1 MALSVQAQLKKV
13 LAPFARAVGV
23 DIKKLKEGKQ
33 DKLQAGLN
41 IQISEEGVISATAP
55 NQAPDLSAYSTTEQ
69 ITTLVDGKVAG
80 LVKEEALNTKLADY
94 ATTASVDTKLA
105 DYTTTAA
112 LTTKLGD
119 YATTTS
125 VDTKLAD
132 YSTLT
137 AVDTKLADYTT
148 TAALTTKLGDYAT
161 TASLTTTLADYAKA
175 AEVQPKLTVGPGI
188 SISREGV
195 ITAAAPDLTG
205 YVKEEALDFGDLNL
219 VAEYEAGKN
228 GTPVETEEAHVATPS
243 PAEPP
248 ADKPQ

>member
-23 DIKKLKEGKQ
+23 DIKKLKDGKQ

-94 ATTASVDTKLA
+94 ATT
-105 DYTTTAA
+105 
-112 LTTKLGD
+112 
-119 YATTTS
+119 TS
-125 VDTKLAD
+125 
-132 YSTLT
+132 
-137 AVDTKLADYTT
+137 VDTKLADYTT

-175 AEVQPKLTVGPGI
+175 AEVQPKLTAGPGI
-188 SISREGV
+188 SISGEGV

-205 YVKEEALDFGDLNL
+205 YVKEEALDFSTLDL
-219 VAEYEAGKN
+219 VAEYEAGKS
-228 GTPVETEEAHVATPS
+228 GTIHSAPDEPGDHVYVATP
-243 PAEPP
+243 PIG
-248 ADKPQ
+248 

>member
-94 ATTASVDTKLA
+94 ATT
-105 DYTTTAA
+105 
-112 LTTKLGD
+112 
-119 YATTTS
+119 TS

-132 YSTLT
+132 YSTTT

-175 AEVQPKLTVGPGI
+175 AEVQPKLTAGPGI
-188 SISREGV
+188 SISGEGV

-205 YVKEEALDFGDLNL
+205 YVKEEALDFSTLDL
-219 VAEYEAGKN
+219 VAEYEAGKR
-228 GTPVETEEAHVATPS
+228 GETEAAAPVAGAES
-243 PAEPP
+243 P
-248 ADKPQ
+248 QQ

>member
-94 ATTASVDTKLA
+94 ATT
-105 DYTTTAA
+105 
-112 LTTKLGD
+112 
-119 YATTTS
+119 TS

-175 AEVQPKLTVGPGI
+175 AEVQPKLTAGPGI
-188 SISREGV
+188 SISGEGV
-195 ITAAAPDLTG
+195 ITATAPDLTG
-205 YVKEEALDFGDLNL
+205 YVREEALDFGTLDL

-228 GTPVETEEAHVATPS
+228 GTIHSAPDSSGDHVYVAAPPVG
-243 PAEPP
+243 
-248 ADKPQ
+248 

>member
-94 ATTASVDTKLA
+94 ATT
-105 DYTTTAA
+105 
-112 LTTKLGD
+112 
-119 YATTTS
+119 TS

-132 YSTLT
+132 YSTTT

-175 AEVQPKLTVGPGI
+175 AEVQPKLTAGPGI
-188 SISREGV
+188 SISGEGV

-205 YVKEEALDFGDLNL
+205 YVKEEALDFSTLDL

-228 GTPVETEEAHVATPS
+228 GEAAAPVASEGGN
-243 PAEPP
+243 PAQGVGIP
-248 ADKPQ
+248 AQ

>member
-23 DIKKLKEGKQ
+23 DIKKLKDGKQ

-94 ATTASVDTKLA
+94 ATT
-105 DYTTTAA
+105 
-112 LTTKLGD
+112 
-119 YATTTS
+119 TS

-132 YSTLT
+132 YATTT

-175 AEVQPKLTVGPGI
+175 AEVQPKLTAGTGI
-188 SISREGV
+188 SISEHGE
-195 ITAAAPDLTG
+195 IAATVDLTG
-205 YVKEEALDFGDLNL
+205 YVKEEALDFGELDL

-228 GTPVETEEAHVATPS
+228 GTAEAAATTETGTPAVS
-243 PAEPP
+243 PQA
-248 ADKPQ
+248 

>member
-1 MALSVQAQLKKV
+1 MSKHTSSEQYVYSLELKKV

-23 DIKKLKEGKQ
+23 DIKKLKDGKQ

-105 DYTTTAA
+105 DY
-112 LTTKLGD
+112 
-119 YATTTS
+119 S
-125 VDTKLAD
+125 
-132 YSTLT
+132 
-137 AVDTKLADYTT
+137 T

-175 AEVQPKLTVGPGI
+175 AEVQPKLTAGTGI
-188 SISREGV
+188 TISEHGEIASTV
-195 ITAAAPDLTG
+195 DLTG
-205 YVKEEALDFGDLNL
+205 YVKEEALDFGELDL

-228 GTPVETEEAHVATPS
+228 GEAAAPVASAETGTQGVGS
-243 PAEPP
+243 PA
-248 ADKPQ
+248 Q

>member
-94 ATTASVDTKLA
+94 ATT
-105 DYTTTAA
+105 
-112 LTTKLGD
+112 
-119 YATTTS
+119 TS
-125 VDTKLAD
+125 
-132 YSTLT
+132 
-137 AVDTKLADYTT
+137 VDTKLADYTT

-175 AEVQPKLTVGPGI
+175 AEVQPKLTAGTGI
-188 SISREGV
+188 SISEHGE
-195 ITAAAPDLTG
+195 ITSTVDLTG
-205 YVKEEALDFGDLNL
+205 YVKEEALDFGELDL

-228 GTPVETEEAHVATPS
+228 GTAEAAAPVAGTES
-243 PAEPP
+243 P
-248 ADKPQ
+248 QQ

>member
-80 LVKEEALNTKLADY
+80 LIKEEALNTKLA
-94 ATTASVDTKLA
+94 
-105 DYTTTAA
+105 
-112 LTTKLGD
+112 D

-132 YSTLT
+132 YSTIT

-175 AEVQPKLTVGPGI
+175 AEVQPKLTAGTGI
-188 SISREGV
+188 TISEHGEIASTV
-195 ITAAAPDLTG
+195 DLTG
-205 YVKEEALDFGDLNL
+205 YVKEEALDFGELDL
-219 VAEYEAGKN
+219 VAEYEAGK
-228 GTPVETEEAHVATPS
+228 TSDIEAAADAPGEHVYIAAQPIG
-243 PAEPP
+243 
-248 ADKPQ
+248 

>member
-23 DIKKLKEGKQ
+23 DIKKLKDGKQ

-94 ATTASVDTKLA
+94 ATT
-105 DYTTTAA
+105 
-112 LTTKLGD
+112 
-119 YATTTS
+119 TS

-132 YSTLT
+132 YSTTAALTTKLADYSTIT

-175 AEVQPKLTVGPGI
+175 AEVQPKLTAGPGI
-188 SISREGV
+188 SISGEGV

-205 YVKEEALDFGDLNL
+205 YVKEEALDFSTLDL

-228 GTPVETEEAHVATPS
+228 GEAAAPVASAETGTQGVGS
-243 PAEPP
+243 PA
-248 ADKPQ
+248 Q

>member
-1 MALSVQAQLKKV
+1 MALSIQAQLKKV

-94 ATTASVDTKLA
+94 ATT
-105 DYTTTAA
+105 
-112 LTTKLGD
+112 
-119 YATTTS
+119 TS

-148 TAALTTKLGDYAT
+148 TAALTTKLADYAT

-175 AEVQPKLTVGPGI
+175 AEVQPKLTAGPGI
-188 SISREGV
+188 SISGEGV

-205 YVKEEALDFGDLNL
+205 YVKEEALDFSTLDL
-219 VAEYEAGKN
+219 VAEYEAGKS
-228 GTPVETEEAHVATPS
+228 GTVHSTPDAPGDHVYVAAPPVA
-243 PAEPP
+243 
-248 ADKPQ
+248 

>member
-23 DIKKLKEGKQ
+23 DIKKLKDGKQ

-94 ATTASVDTKLA
+94 ATTTSVDTKLA
-105 DYTTTAA
+105 DYTTI
-112 LTTKLGD
+112 
-119 YATTTS
+119 
-125 VDTKLAD
+125 
-132 YSTLT
+132 T

-175 AEVQPKLTVGPGI
+175 AEVQPKLTAGTGI
-188 SISREGV
+188 SISEHGE
-195 ITAAAPDLTG
+195 IAATVDLTG

-248 ADKPQ
+248 QAPPQ

>member
-23 DIKKLKEGKQ
+23 DIKKLKDGKQ

-105 DYTTTAA
+105 DYATTTA
-112 LTTKLGD
+112 
-119 YATTTS
+119 

-132 YSTLT
+132 YTNT
-137 AVDTKLADYTT
+137 AALNTKLADYATTTSVDTKLADYTT

-175 AEVQPKLTVGPGI
+175 AEVQPKLTAGPGI
-188 SISREGV
+188 T
-195 ITAAAPDLTG
+195 ITENNQIVATPPDLTG
-205 YVKEEALDFGDLNL
+205 YVKEEALDFSTLDL
-219 VAEYEAGKN
+219 VAEYEAGKR
-228 GTPVETEEAHVATPS
+228 GETEAAAS
-243 PAEPP
+243 AETGDQAPP
-248 ADKPQ
+248 Q

>member
-94 ATTASVDTKLA
+94 ATT
-105 DYTTTAA
+105 
-112 LTTKLGD
+112 
-119 YATTTS
+119 TS

-132 YSTLT
+132 YSTTT

-175 AEVQPKLTVGPGI
+175 AEVQPKLTAGPGI
-188 SISREGV
+188 SISGEGV

-205 YVKEEALDFGDLNL
+205 YVKEEALDFSTLDL
-219 VAEYEAGKN
+219 VAEYEAGKTS
-228 GTPVETEEAHVATPS
+228 GIEAAASDPGEHVYVATP
-243 PAEPP
+243 PIG
-248 ADKPQ
+248 

>member
-23 DIKKLKEGKQ
+23 DIKKLKDGKQ

-94 ATTASVDTKLA
+94 ATT
-105 DYTTTAA
+105 
-112 LTTKLGD
+112 
-119 YATTTS
+119 TS

-175 AEVQPKLTVGPGI
+175 AEVQPKLTAGPGI
-188 SISREGV
+188 SISGEGV

-205 YVKEEALDFGDLNL
+205 YVKEEALDFSTLDL
-219 VAEYEAGKN
+219 VAEYEAGKS
-228 GTPVETEEAHVATPS
+228 GTIHSAPDAPGDHVYVAAPPVG
-243 PAEPP
+243 
-248 ADKPQ
+248 

>member
-1 MALSVQAQLKKV
+1 MDLSIQAKLKKV

-23 DIKKLKEGKQ
+23 DIKKLKDGKQ

-105 DYTTTAA
+105 DYTTIAA

-132 YSTLT
+132 YSTIT

-175 AEVQPKLTVGPGI
+175 AEVQPKLTAGPGV
-188 SISREGV
+188 SITEDNQIV
-195 ITAAAPDLTG
+195 VAPPDLTG
-205 YVKEEALDFGDLNL
+205 YVKEEALDFSTLNL
-219 VAEYEAGKN
+219 VAEYEAGKL
-228 GTPVETEEAHVATPS
+228 GEAEAPAATGETATPS
-243 PAEPP
+243 PAQPP
-248 ADKPQ
+248 MGKP

>member
-23 DIKKLKEGKQ
+23 DIKKLKDGKQ

-94 ATTASVDTKLA
+94 ATT
-105 DYTTTAA
+105 
-112 LTTKLGD
+112 
-119 YATTTS
+119 TS

-132 YSTLT
+132 YSTTT

-175 AEVQPKLTVGPGI
+175 TEVQPKLTAGTGI
-188 SISREGV
+188 SISEHGE
-195 ITAAAPDLTG
+195 ITSTVDLTG
-205 YVKEEALDFGDLNL
+205 YVKEEALDFGELDL

-228 GTPVETEEAHVATPS
+228 GEAAAPVASAETGTPGVGS
-243 PAEPP
+243 PA
-248 ADKPQ
+248 Q

>member
-94 ATTASVDTKLA
+94 ATT
-105 DYTTTAA
+105 
-112 LTTKLGD
+112 
-119 YATTTS
+119 TS

-132 YSTLT
+132 YSTTT

-175 AEVQPKLTVGPGI
+175 AEVQPKLTAGPGI
-188 SISREGV
+188 SISGEGV

-205 YVKEEALDFGDLNL
+205 YVREEDLDFGTLDL

-228 GTPVETEEAHVATPS
+228 GTAEAAAPVAGAES
-243 PAEPP
+243 P
-248 ADKPQ
+248 QQ

>member
-23 DIKKLKEGKQ
+23 DIKKLKDGKQ

-94 ATTASVDTKLA
+94 ATTTAVDTKLA
-105 DYTTTAA
+105 DYTNTTA
-112 LTTKLGD
+112 LNTKLTD
-119 YATTTS
+119 YATI
-125 VDTKLAD
+125 
-132 YSTLT
+132 T

-175 AEVQPKLTVGPGI
+175 AEVQPKLTAGTGI
-188 SISREGV
+188 SISEHGE
-195 ITAAAPDLTG
+195 ITATVDLTG
-205 YVKEEALDFGDLNL
+205 YVKEEALEFGDLDL
-219 VAEYEAGKN
+219 VAEYEAGKR
-228 GTPVETEEAHVATPS
+228 GEAVAPEASAETSS
-243 PAEPP
+243 PAPAQPP
-248 ADKPQ
+248 MG

>member
-1 MALSVQAQLKKV
+1 MALSIQAQLKKV

-94 ATTASVDTKLA
+94 ATT
-105 DYTTTAA
+105 
-112 LTTKLGD
+112 
-119 YATTTS
+119 TS

-132 YSTLT
+132 YSTIT
-137 AVDTKLADYTT
+137 AVDTKLSDYTT

-175 AEVQPKLTVGPGI
+175 AEVQPKLTAGPGI
-188 SISREGV
+188 SISGEGV

-205 YVKEEALDFGDLNL
+205 YVKEEALDFSTLDL
-219 VAEYEAGKN
+219 VAEYEAGKS
-228 GTPVETEEAHVATPS
+228 GTVHSAPDAPGDHVYVAAPPVG
-243 PAEPP
+243 
-248 ADKPQ
+248 

>member
-94 ATTASVDTKLA
+94 ATT
-105 DYTTTAA
+105 
-112 LTTKLGD
+112 
-119 YATTTS
+119 TS

-132 YSTLT
+132 YSTTT

-175 AEVQPKLTVGPGI
+175 AEVQPKLTAGPGI
-188 SISREGV
+188 T
-195 ITAAAPDLTG
+195 ITENNQIVANPPDLTG

-219 VAEYEAGKN
+219 VAEYEAGKRGEAVAPEASAET
-228 GTPVETEEAHVATPS
+228 GTPT
-243 PAEPP
+243 P
-248 ADKPQ
+248 ADGPKPQ

>member
-1 MALSVQAQLKKV
+1 MALSIQAQLKKV

-23 DIKKLKEGKQ
+23 DIKKLKDGKQ

-80 LVKEEALNTKLADY
+80 LVKEEALNTKL
-94 ATTASVDTKLA
+94 T
-105 DYTTTAA
+105 
-112 LTTKLGD
+112 D

-132 YSTLT
+132 YSTIT

-175 AEVQPKLTVGPGI
+175 AEVQPKLTAGPGI
-188 SISREGV
+188 SISGEGV

-205 YVKEEALDFGDLNL
+205 YVKEEALDFSTLDL
-219 VAEYEAGKN
+219 VAEYEAGKS
-228 GTPVETEEAHVATPS
+228 GTIHSAPDAPGDHVYVAAPPVG
-243 PAEPP
+243 
-248 ADKPQ
+248 

>member
-94 ATTASVDTKLA
+94 ATT
-105 DYTTTAA
+105 
-112 LTTKLGD
+112 
-119 YATTTS
+119 TS

-132 YSTLT
+132 YSTTT

-175 AEVQPKLTVGPGI
+175 AEVQPKLTAGPGI
-188 SISREGV
+188 SISGEGV

-205 YVKEEALDFGDLNL
+205 YVKEEALDFSTLDL

-228 GTPVETEEAHVATPS
+228 GTAEAAAPVAGAES
-243 PAEPP
+243 P
-248 ADKPQ
+248 QQ

>member
-23 DIKKLKEGKQ
+23 DIKKLKDGKQ

-94 ATTASVDTKLA
+94 ATT
-105 DYTTTAA
+105 
-112 LTTKLGD
+112 
-119 YATTTS
+119 TS

-175 AEVQPKLTVGPGI
+175 AEVQPKLTAGPGI
-188 SISREGV
+188 SISGEGV

-205 YVKEEALDFGDLNL
+205 YVKEEALDFSTLDL
-219 VAEYEAGKN
+219 VAEYEAGKS
-228 GTPVETEEAHVATPS
+228 GTIHSAPDEPGDHAYVAAPPVG
-243 PAEPP
+243 
-248 ADKPQ
+248 

>member
-23 DIKKLKEGKQ
+23 DIKKLKDGKQ

-94 ATTASVDTKLA
+94 ATT
-105 DYTTTAA
+105 
-112 LTTKLGD
+112 
-119 YATTTS
+119 TS

-132 YSTLT
+132 YSTTT

-161 TASLTTTLADYAKA
+161 TASLTNTLADYAKA
-175 AEVQPKLTVGPGI
+175 AEVQPKLTAGPGI
-188 SISREGV
+188 SISGEGV

-205 YVKEEALDFGDLNL
+205 YVREEALDFGTLDL

-228 GTPVETEEAHVATPS
+228 GEAAAPVASAETGTPGVGS
-243 PAEPP
+243 PA
-248 ADKPQ
+248 Q

>member
-94 ATTASVDTKLA
+94 ATT
-105 DYTTTAA
+105 
-112 LTTKLGD
+112 
-119 YATTTS
+119 TS

-132 YSTLT
+132 YSTIT

-161 TASLTTTLADYAKA
+161 TASLTTTLADYAKT
-175 AEVQPKLTVGPGI
+175 AEVQPKLTAGPGI
-188 SISREGV
+188 T
-195 ITAAAPDLTG
+195 ITENNQIVANPPDLTG

-219 VAEYEAGKN
+219 VAEYEAGKRGEAVAPEASAET
-228 GTPVETEEAHVATPS
+228 GTPT
-243 PAEPP
+243 P
-248 ADKPQ
+248 ADGPKPQ

>member
-94 ATTASVDTKLA
+94 ATT
-105 DYTTTAA
+105 
-112 LTTKLGD
+112 
-119 YATTTS
+119 TS

-132 YSTLT
+132 YSTTT

-175 AEVQPKLTVGPGI
+175 AEVQPKLTAGPGI
-188 SISREGV
+188 SISGEGV

-205 YVKEEALDFGDLNL
+205 YVKEEALDFGTLDL

-228 GTPVETEEAHVATPS
+228 GEAAAPVAGAES
-243 PAEPP
+243 P
-248 ADKPQ
+248 QQ

>member
-94 ATTASVDTKLA
+94 ATT
-105 DYTTTAA
+105 
-112 LTTKLGD
+112 
-119 YATTTS
+119 TS

-132 YSTLT
+132 YSTTT

-175 AEVQPKLTVGPGI
+175 AEVQPKLTAGPGI
-188 SISREGV
+188 SISGEGV

-205 YVKEEALDFGDLNL
+205 YVKEEALDFSTLDL
-219 VAEYEAGKN
+219 VAEYEAGKS
-228 GTPVETEEAHVATPS
+228 GTIHSAPDEPGDHVYVA
-243 PAEPP
+243 APP
-248 ADKPQ
+248 IG

>member
-94 ATTASVDTKLA
+94 ATT
-105 DYTTTAA
+105 
-112 LTTKLGD
+112 
-119 YATTTS
+119 TS

-132 YSTLT
+132 YSTTT

-161 TASLTTTLADYAKA
+161 TASLTTTLADYAKV
-175 AEVQPKLTVGPGI
+175 AEVQPKLTAGTGI
-188 SISREGV
+188 SISEHGE
-195 ITAAAPDLTG
+195 ITSTVDLTG

-228 GTPVETEEAHVATPS
+228 GTAESEGPQGPPPRTETGATPS

-248 ADKPQ
+248 AVGKPQ

>member
-94 ATTASVDTKLA
+94 ATT
-105 DYTTTAA
+105 
-112 LTTKLGD
+112 
-119 YATTTS
+119 TS

-175 AEVQPKLTVGPGI
+175 AEVQPKLTAGTGI
-188 SISREGV
+188 TISEHGEIASTV
-195 ITAAAPDLTG
+195 DLTG
-205 YVKEEALDFGDLNL
+205 YVKEEALDFGELDL

-228 GTPVETEEAHVATPS
+228 GTAESEGPQGPPPVRAEGDTNPDHGA
-243 PAEPP
+243 PAQPP
-248 ADKPQ
+248 VGKPQ

>member
-94 ATTASVDTKLA
+94 ATT
-105 DYTTTAA
+105 
-112 LTTKLGD
+112 
-119 YATTTS
+119 TS

-132 YSTLT
+132 YSTTT

-175 AEVQPKLTVGPGI
+175 AEVQPKLTAGPGI
-188 SISREGV
+188 SISGEGV

-205 YVKEEALDFGDLNL
+205 YVKEEALDFSTLDL

-228 GTPVETEEAHVATPS
+228 GEAVAPAASAETGTPGVGS
-243 PAEPP
+243 PA
-248 ADKPQ
+248 Q

>member
-23 DIKKLKEGKQ
+23 DIKKLKDGKQ

-94 ATTASVDTKLA
+94 ATT
-105 DYTTTAA
+105 
-112 LTTKLGD
+112 
-119 YATTTS
+119 TS

-132 YSTLT
+132 YSTTT

-175 AEVQPKLTVGPGI
+175 AEVQPKLTAGPGI
-188 SISREGV
+188 SISGEGV

-205 YVKEEALDFGDLNL
+205 YVKEEALDFSTLDL
-219 VAEYEAGKN
+219 VAEYEAGKR
-228 GTPVETEEAHVATPS
+228 GETEAAAPVAGAES
-243 PAEPP
+243 P
-248 ADKPQ
+248 QQ

>member
-80 LVKEEALNTKLADY
+80 LVKEEALTTKLA
-94 ATTASVDTKLA
+94 
-105 DYTTTAA
+105 
-112 LTTKLGD
+112 D

-132 YSTLT
+132 YSTTT

-175 AEVQPKLTVGPGI
+175 AEVQPKLTAGTGI
-188 SISREGV
+188 SISEHGE
-195 ITAAAPDLTG
+195 IAATVDLTG
-205 YVKEEALDFGDLNL
+205 YVKEEALDFGDLDL

-228 GTPVETEEAHVATPS
+228 GEAAAPVASAETGTPGVGS
-243 PAEPP
+243 PA
-248 ADKPQ
+248 Q

>member
-23 DIKKLKEGKQ
+23 DIKKLKDGKQ

-94 ATTASVDTKLA
+94 ATT
-105 DYTTTAA
+105 
-112 LTTKLGD
+112 
-119 YATTTS
+119 TS
-125 VDTKLAD
+125 
-132 YSTLT
+132 
-137 AVDTKLADYTT
+137 VDTKLADYTT

-175 AEVQPKLTVGPGI
+175 AEVQPKLTAGTGI
-188 SISREGV
+188 SISEHGE
-195 ITAAAPDLTG
+195 ITSTVDLTG

-228 GTPVETEEAHVATPS
+228 GEAAAPVASAETGTPGVGS
-243 PAEPP
+243 PV
-248 ADKPQ
+248 

>member
-23 DIKKLKEGKQ
+23 DIKKLKDGKQ

-94 ATTASVDTKLA
+94 ATT
-105 DYTTTAA
+105 
-112 LTTKLGD
+112 
-119 YATTTS
+119 TS

-132 YSTLT
+132 YSTTT

-175 AEVQPKLTVGPGI
+175 AEVQPKLTAGPGI
-188 SISREGV
+188 SISGEGV

-205 YVKEEALDFGDLNL
+205 YVKEEALDFSTLDL

-228 GTPVETEEAHVATPS
+228 GEAAAPVASAETGTPGVGS
-243 PAEPP
+243 PA
-248 ADKPQ
+248 Q

>member
-23 DIKKLKEGKQ
+23 DIKKLKDGKQ

-94 ATTASVDTKLA
+94 ATT
-105 DYTTTAA
+105 
-112 LTTKLGD
+112 
-119 YATTTS
+119 TS
-125 VDTKLAD
+125 
-132 YSTLT
+132 
-137 AVDTKLADYTT
+137 VDTKLADYTT

-175 AEVQPKLTVGPGI
+175 AEVQPKLTAGTGI
-188 SISREGV
+188 SISEHGEIASTV
-195 ITAAAPDLTG
+195 DLTG
-205 YVKEEALDFGDLNL
+205 YVKEEALDFGELDL

-228 GTPVETEEAHVATPS
+228 GEAAAPVASAETGTPGVGS
-243 PAEPP
+243 PA
-248 ADKPQ
+248 Q

>member
-23 DIKKLKEGKQ
+23 DIKKLKDGKQ

-94 ATTASVDTKLA
+94 ATT
-105 DYTTTAA
+105 
-112 LTTKLGD
+112 
-119 YATTTS
+119 TS

-132 YSTLT
+132 YSTIT

-175 AEVQPKLTVGPGI
+175 AEVQPKLTAGPGI
-188 SISREGV
+188 SISGEGV

-205 YVKEEALDFGDLNL
+205 YVKEEALDFGELDL

-228 GTPVETEEAHVATPS
+228 GTAESEGPQGPPPRTETGATPS

-248 ADKPQ
+248 AMGKPQ

>member
-94 ATTASVDTKLA
+94 ATT
-105 DYTTTAA
+105 
-112 LTTKLGD
+112 
-119 YATTTS
+119 TS

-132 YSTLT
+132 YSTTT

-175 AEVQPKLTVGPGI
+175 AEVQPKLTAGPGI
-188 SISREGV
+188 SISGEGV

-205 YVKEEALDFGDLNL
+205 YVREEALDFGTLDL

-228 GTPVETEEAHVATPS
+228 GEAAAPVASAETGTPGVGS
-243 PAEPP
+243 PA
-248 ADKPQ
+248 Q